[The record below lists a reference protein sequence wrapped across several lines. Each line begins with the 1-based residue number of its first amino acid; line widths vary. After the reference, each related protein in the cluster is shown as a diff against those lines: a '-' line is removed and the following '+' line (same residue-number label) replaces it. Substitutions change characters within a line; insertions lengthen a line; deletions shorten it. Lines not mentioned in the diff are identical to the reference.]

1 MPSIVI
7 EVYNKNDNDEE
18 VKKEDFETTK
28 PSTLEE
34 LKQIIIKRY
43 PSIISKTLTISYTDE
58 DGDVYE
64 LNEDEDLQNSDAQT
78 FKASFK
84 VKIEKEKPKNITKI
98 ESKKSEENVQEKKSE
113 DENDEKDENE
123 KNENENN
130 DIDNFSDF
138 DIDDDELTKRLNDEY
153 DKIKNANEKK
163 EIFDSKLFVQNCIS
177 QFENKQNELL
187 NNLNNNLDQ
196 NINNLITEKS
206 KIFLTSSNEL
216 ISKINKNNISTCTP
230 QINFNNFTQ
239 MTEKIKSDLLKA
251 KTQTTLFLSQSLKFS
266 PNNDKNKEINNS
278 TPTGNIYLSEI
289 KQPSQTQEINIK
301 FVSPAVNIKR
311 EISNCDCIEI
321 KDIEFKNV
329 GKEKLE
335 NLFFCKESNNKD
347 ENIEFSGNI
356 DQKLNGLKIKNGP
369 FESCES
375 AYSDSIKVKI
385 KNPQKRKYVFFL
397 TIKCFDKNI
406 KVENP
411 LRISIFVEDDEK
423 NNEKEKEMQEK
434 LKREEEERIRK
445 KKEEEEEEER
455 IRKEKEKEKEEE
467 ERIKKKKEEEEER
480 IRKEKEK
487 EEEEERIRKEK
498 AEEEERIRKEKEEEE
513 EKKKKEEEEGEENLP
528 PDNSNNDANQDG
540 GNDDFYNGLYEK
552 FEADYYIS
560 SFKEKNEVIQKMK
573 ELKGDEKLITE
584 WIESIM

>member
-1 MPSIVI
+1 MPTIVI

-28 PSTLEE
+28 PATLEE

-84 VKIEKEKPKNITKI
+84 VKIEKEKPKNIIKI

-123 KNENENN
+123 KKENENN
-130 DIDNFSDF
+130 NIDNFSDF
-138 DIDDDELTKRLNDEY
+138 DIDDEDLTKMLNEEY
-153 DKIKNANEKK
+153 EKSKNENEKK

-177 QFENKQNELL
+177 QFEKKQNELL

-206 KIFLTSSNEL
+206 KIFLTSSNDL
-216 ISKINKNNISTCTP
+216 ISKINKNNISTSTP
-230 QINFNNFTQ
+230 QINFNDFTQ

-289 KQPSQTQEINIK
+289 KQPSQTQEINIE
-301 FVSPAVNIKR
+301 FVSPPVIIQRK
-311 EISNCDCIEI
+311 IYNCDCIEI

-335 NLFFCKESNNKD
+335 NLFFCKESNNKGVNE

-369 FESCES
+369 FESCDS

-385 KNPQKRKYVFFL
+385 KNPQKGKYVFFL

-406 KVENP
+406 KVKNP

-434 LKREEEERIRK
+434 LKREEERIRK
-445 KKEEEEEEER
+445 QKEKEEEEER
-455 IRKEKEKEKEEE
+455 IRKQKEKEEE
-467 ERIKKKKEEEEER
+467 EEKIKKKKEEEEER
-480 IRKEKEK
+480 IRKQKEEEEEEKIRKQKEK
-487 EEEEERIRKEK
+487 EEEEERIK
-498 AEEEERIRKEKEEEE
+498 KEKEEEI
-513 EKKKKEEEEGEENLP
+513 NLP
-528 PDNSNNDANQDG
+528 PGNSNNAANQDG
-540 GNDDFYNGLYEK
+540 GNDDYYNELYEK
-552 FEADYYIS
+552 YEADYYIS
-560 SFKEKNEVIQKMK
+560 SFKDKNEVIQKMK
-573 ELKGDEKLITE
+573 ELKGDDKLITE